1 MKSSFRCKA
10 IFYTATLDVDDQLP
24 ASFENLSIYP
34 PKRNRRSIS
43 SSVLETLSRR
53 KGPTESTLFTQ
64 ASPPDSTSLL
74 EVSSLFPSEPPT
86 SVMFSRSIQQPNITS
101 FSGKPSESVEDFL
114 DEVHLAFT
122 YIADAYT
129 EQEDKESTPAPH

>member
-1 MKSSFRCKA
+1 
-10 IFYTATLDVDDQLP
+10 
-24 ASFENLSIYP
+24 
-34 PKRNRRSIS
+34 
-43 SSVLETLSRR
+43 
-53 KGPTESTLFTQ
+53 
-64 ASPPDSTSLL
+64 
-74 EVSSLFPSEPPT
+74 
-86 SVMFSRSIQQPNITS
+86 MFSRSIQQPNITS